1 MAAHSEQIPDR
12 IMEREKSLGL
22 PGGFESTHLPFPLAS
37 RLMGD
42 FGSIVG
48 VSLYNVSHGAEDAS
62 HSRGVASQFVGNDSQ
77 WFGTLTPQEPLKE
90 SFCGPLIPMRLD
102 QDVDHVAVLIHS
114 TPQVMLLAVDSNK
127 NLVQVPVV
135 AEPSLSSLQF
145 PNKFTTELLTPLPDR
160 LI

>member
-1 MAAHSEQIPDR
+1 
-12 IMEREKSLGL
+12 MEGEKSLGL
-22 PGGFESTHLPFPLAS
+22 PGGFESTHLPLPLAS
-37 RLMGD
+37 RLMRD

-48 VSLYNVSHGAEDAS
+48 VSLRTMTHVAEDNPYG
-62 HSRGVASQFVGNDSQ
+62 RGVASQFVGNDSQ

-135 AEPSLSSLQF
+135 AEPSLSSL
-145 PNKFTTELLTPLPDR
+145 
-160 LI
+160 